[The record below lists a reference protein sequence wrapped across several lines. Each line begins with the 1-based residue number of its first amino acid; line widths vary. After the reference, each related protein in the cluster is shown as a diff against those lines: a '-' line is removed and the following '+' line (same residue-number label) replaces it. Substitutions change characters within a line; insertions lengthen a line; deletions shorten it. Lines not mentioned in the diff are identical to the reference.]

1 MRMLKLFFL
10 IVISTVSGANTINID
25 KLLNSAKNSDKH
37 LFLFLH
43 KPTCSYCENMLL
55 FTLPEDEIA
64 EKIRENFIFVD
75 IDIADTGEVLFDDF
89 RGSKQEFAKY
99 VGFNFYPSSLFIEK
113 SKEGVYGVAGY
124 KDEDAFLKILR
135 YVETHSYKKSGI
147 DDFK

>member
-1 MRMLKLFFL
+1 L
-10 IVISTVSGANTINID
+10 IVISSVSGANAINID
-25 KLLNSAKNSDKH
+25 ELLSTAKESNKH
-37 LFLFLH
+37 LFVFLH

-89 RGSKQEFAKY
+89 KGSKQDFAKY
-99 VGFNFYPSSLFIEK
+99 VGFNFYPSSLFIDK
-113 SKEGVYGVAGY
+113 SKEVVYGVAGY

-135 YVETHSYKKSGI
+135 YVETRSYKESSI